1 MSHNIYIFNFFII
14 TFMWYKVYS
23 CNLLL
28 PSLRNLENRLEI
40 KLIVFVL
47 LANSDTYQRKKIW
60 SNSRRWRNIG
70 ESPNRCCYHAG
81 RGVLTLK
88 LIGGNVQN
96 SIIGKP
102 LKNSKPIYFVLC
114 ESFVLCVRSGLIN
127 PLRHQHVITTRLHF
141 CVSTYGN
148 FTY

>member
-1 MSHNIYIFNFFII
+1 MHIIYIYIYTLYFFII
-14 TFMWYKVYS
+14 NFMWYKVYS

-70 ESPNRCCYHAG
+70 ESPNRCCYHAE

-88 LIGGNVQN
+88 LISENVQN
-96 SIIGKP
+96 SIVGKP
-102 LKNSKPIYFVLC
+102 LKNSKPIYFVLVRI
-114 ESFVLCVRSGLIN
+114 FHTVRSKWTN
-127 PLRHQHVITTRLHF
+127 KPT
-141 CVSTYGN
+141 
-148 FTY
+148 

>member
-1 MSHNIYIFNFFII
+1 
-14 TFMWYKVYS
+14 MWYKVYS

-70 ESPNRCCYHAG
+70 ESPNRCCYHAE
-81 RGVLTLK
+81 RGV
-88 LIGGNVQN
+88 
-96 SIIGKP
+96 S
-102 LKNSKPIYFVLC
+102 
-114 ESFVLCVRSGLIN
+114 
-127 PLRHQHVITTRLHF
+127 
-141 CVSTYGN
+141 
-148 FTY
+148 